1 MSTNDSPAD
10 IYIETERTN
19 QESAHERILTP
30 LSNGCGRYRV
40 LGSAYNQHIIEGAQI
55 LIPYFEVVVIRL
67 SWTFSLA
74 QIFAVGG
81 EKFTHKMPKRKVS
94 VVCTIKLTSW

>member
-10 IYIETERTN
+10 IYIETEWTN

-55 LIPYFEVVVIRL
+55 LILYFEVVEIRL
-67 SWTFSLA
+67 SWTFSFAL
-74 QIFAVGG
+74 IFAVPGR
-81 EKFTHKMPKRKVS
+81 RK
-94 VVCTIKLTSW
+94 IHA